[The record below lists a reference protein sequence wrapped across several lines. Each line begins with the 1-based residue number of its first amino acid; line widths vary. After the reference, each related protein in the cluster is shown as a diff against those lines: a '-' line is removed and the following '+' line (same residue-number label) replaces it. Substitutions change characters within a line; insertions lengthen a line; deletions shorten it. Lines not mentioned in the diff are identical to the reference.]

1 MEDGIYE
8 VPSDGV
14 NMDLKGMVVG
24 AILSQLCN
32 DIKTG
37 ELPLDDEIVLN
48 SFVPCFENFSFEFMR
63 AINMKFN
70 EDDAEA
76 RKYVAAFIDNCEQ
89 QYILGKKDLDEFA
102 NKQRLGGL

>member
-14 NMDLKGMVVG
+14 NIDIKGMIVG
-24 AILSQLCN
+24 SIISQICN

-37 ELPLDDEIVLN
+37 ALPLDDEVVQDT
-48 SFVPCFENFSFEFMR
+48 FVPCFENFSFEFMR
-63 AINMKFN
+63 AINMKLN
-70 EDDAEA
+70 EDNAEA
-76 RKYVAAFIDNCEQ
+76 RKYVAAFIDDCEQ
-89 QYILGKKDLDEFA
+89 QYILGKNDLDEFA